1 MKDYIHQTGDLFH
14 NVQLQ
19 RVFEDGKTFP
29 DCIPLLPLAEITRLY
44 EESRE
49 QPDFNLSNFV
59 HQYFDLPPEFH
70 HSFQTKHPKSVCR
83 HIEDLWEVLS
93 RSPRSEDTSLIP
105 LKFPYV
111 VPGGRFRE
119 VYYWDSYFT
128 MLGLAASGRYDLVES
143 MINNFAHLIDTVG
156 HIPNANRAYYL
167 GRSQPPFFSL
177 MLEILSVQKG
187 EEVFRRYLPQLERE
201 YRFWMAREEPGG
213 MAAQNRTV
221 RLPGGELLNR
231 YWDEEATPRPE
242 AYREDLEL
250 AGKSEQ
256 KPAALFRHLRAAAE
270 SGWDFSSR
278 WLKDPCRLETIH
290 TADILPVDLNT
301 LLYHLELTLAR
312 AYWASSAEEA
322 QRFTRLAENRKEA
335 IQKYFWDSNFYFDYD
350 FVAGSRTPS
359 LHLGASFPLYFKI
372 ASPFQAGQVAGRLKK
387 QFLKTGGLITTLESS
402 GQQWDAPNGWAP
414 LQWMAYKGL
423 LNYGMDDLATEIKK
437 RWIHTNLSFF
447 NKCGKLTEKYNVMN
461 AGNIEASG
469 GEYPNQDGF
478 GWTNGVLLAMLG
490 G

>member
-19 RVFEDGKTFP
+19 RIFEDGKTFP
-29 DCIPLLPLAEITRLY
+29 DCIPLLPLAEIIRRY
-44 EESRE
+44 EESKE
-49 QPDFNLSNFV
+49 KPDFDLRSFV
-59 HQYFDLPPEFH
+59 FQHFDLPAEFH
-70 HSFQTKHPKSVCR
+70 YSFQTQHPESVCR
-83 HIEDLWEVLS
+83 HIEDLWAVLS
-93 RSPRSEDTSLIP
+93 RSPESENTSLIP
-105 LKFPYV
+105 LKYPYV

-128 MLGLAASGRYDLVES
+128 MLGLAASGRFDLVES
-143 MINNFAHLIDTVG
+143 MINNFAYLLDTVG

-177 MLEILSVQKG
+177 MLEILSIQKG
-187 EEVFRRYLPQLERE
+187 EEVFHRYLSQLERE
-201 YRFWMAREEPGG
+201 YRFWMKRDETGG
-213 MAAQNRTV
+213 ENAQKRTV
-221 RLPGGELLNR
+221 RLPDGEVLNR
-231 YWDEEATPRPE
+231 YWDEESTPRPE
-242 AYREDLEL
+242 SYREDVEL
-250 AGKSEQ
+250 SERSEQ
-256 KPAALFRHLRAAAE
+256 DPAGLFRHLRAAAE

-278 WLKDPCRLETIH
+278 WLRDPLRLETIH
-290 TADILPVDLNT
+290 TTDILPVDLNT

-312 AYWASSAEEA
+312 ACRTSPDTAKEYI
-322 QRFTRLAENRKEA
+322 RLAENRKDA
-335 IQKYFWDSNFYFDYD
+335 IQKYFAKEGFYLDYD
-350 FVAGSRTPS
+350 FMTGANTPS
-359 LHLGASFPLYFKI
+359 RHLGACFPLYFKI
-372 ASPFQAGQVAGRLKK
+372 ASPSQARQVADTLKK

-414 LQWMAYKGL
+414 LQWIAYKGL
-423 LNYGMDDLATEIKK
+423 LNYETGNLAAEIKK
-437 RWIHTNLSFF
+437 RWVNTNLSFF